1 MQITALV
8 ENTSQDKKFG
18 TEHGLS
24 LYIEAGSQKILF
36 DMGQSGLFADNAK
49 VLGIS
54 LSDVTIAVL
63 SHGHYDHGGGL
74 AKFLEINKKAPVYIS
89 RYAFEGHYNGTEKYI
104 GLNRN
109 LRGNERLIYTDDIVS
124 IGKDLML
131 YSCNKNPKKFH
142 LGSFGLNAEVN
153 GEMLPDDFRHEQYLL
168 IEEDGKKVL
177 TRVFWILLN
186 GFSLMFWLVDSIFPN
201 CRLMIRLL
209 NMQNILIN
217 SILVFIHAIVLE
229 RLSMSLWKNIWSICF
244 ICLRGRVFQYNETH
258 EYLNTL

>member
-24 LYIEAGSQKILF
+24 LYIEAGFQKILF

-104 GLNRN
+104 GLDRN

-124 IGKDLML
+124 IGKGLML
-131 YSCNKNPKKFH
+131 YSCNKNAKKFH
-142 LGSFGLNAEVN
+142 LGSFG
-153 GEMLPDDFRHEQYLL
+153 
-168 IEEDGKKVL
+168 
-177 TRVFWILLN
+177 
-186 GFSLMFWLVDSIFPN
+186 
-201 CRLMIRLL
+201 
-209 NMQNILIN
+209 
-217 SILVFIHAIVLE
+217 
-229 RLSMSLWKNIWSICF
+229 
-244 ICLRGRVFQYNETH
+244 
-258 EYLNTL
+258 

>member
-109 LRGNERLIYTDDIVS
+109 LRVNERLIYTDDIVS

-177 TRVFWILLN
+177 ISGCSHKGILDITEWFQPDVLVGGFHFSKLPLDDTLAEYAKHLN
-186 GFSLMFWLVDSIFPN
+186 QFNTSFYTCHCTGTPQYEFMEKYMEHLFYLSAGQSI
-201 CRLMIRLL
+201 
-209 NMQNILIN
+209 
-217 SILVFIHAIVLE
+217 SI
-229 RLSMSLWKNIWSICF
+229 
-244 ICLRGRVFQYNETH
+244 
-258 EYLNTL
+258 